1 MIDLSLLKEQPF
13 LSDLTDG
20 ELALIATVTKKEAFK
35 PGQTIFKTS
44 DPGEALYII
53 RSGEVKVCMAATD
66 GELFTLT
73 ILREGDIFGA
83 MSFIDAKPRSAT
95 IITISDVE
103 TYVLDRS
110 DAEKIA
116 NDNPR
121 ILYKLM
127 RNIIRTVHDVVYAM
141 NARHIEM
148 INYMWGRKRFT

>member
-1 MIDLSLLKEQPF
+1 MIDLSLLQEQPF

-20 ELALIATVTKKEAFK
+20 ELALIATITKKEAFQS
-35 PGQTIFKTS
+35 GQTIFKTA
-44 DPGEALYII
+44 DPGESLYII

-73 ILREGDIFGA
+73 ILREKDIFGA
-83 MSFIDAKPRSAT
+83 MSFIDGKPRSAT
-95 IITISDVE
+95 VIAVSDVD
-103 TYVLDRS
+103 TFVIHRP

-127 RNIIRTVHDVVYAM
+127 RNIIRTVHGVVYAM
-141 NARHIEM
+141 NSRHIEM

>member
-13 LSDLTDG
+13 LNDLTDG
-20 ELALIATVTKKEAFK
+20 ELALIATITQKKAFK
-35 PGQTIFKTS
+35 LGQTIFKTS
-44 DPGEALYII
+44 DYGESLYII

-73 ILREGDIFGA
+73 ILKDGDIFGA
-83 MSFIDAKPRSAT
+83 MSFIDEKPRSAT
-95 IITISDVE
+95 VITISDVE
-103 TYVLDRS
+103 TYVIERP

-116 NDNPR
+116 SDNPR

-127 RNIIRTVHDVVYAM
+127 RNIIRTVHEVVYAM
-141 NARHIEM
+141 NSRHIEM

>member
-1 MIDLSLLKEQPF
+1 MIDLNLLKEQPF

-20 ELALIATVTKKEAFK
+20 ELALIATVTKKETFK
-35 PGQTIFKTS
+35 HGQTIFKTS

-53 RSGEVKVCMAATD
+53 RSGEVKACMAATD

-95 IITISDVE
+95 IIAISDVD
-103 TYVLDRS
+103 TYVIDRS

-127 RNIIRTVHDVVYAM
+127 RNIIRTVHDVVHAM

>member
-1 MIDLSLLKEQPF
+1 
-13 LSDLTDG
+13 
-20 ELALIATVTKKEAFK
+20 
-35 PGQTIFKTS
+35 
-44 DPGEALYII
+44 
-53 RSGEVKVCMAATD
+53 MAATD

-73 ILREGDIFGA
+73 ILKDGDIFGA
-83 MSFIDAKPRSAT
+83 MSFIDEKPRSAT
-95 IITISDVE
+95 VIAISDVE
-103 TYVLDRS
+103 TYVIERP

-116 NDNPR
+116 GDNPR

>member
-1 MIDLSLLKEQPF
+1 MIDISLLKEQPF

-20 ELALIATVTKKEAFK
+20 ELALIATVTQKEAFTA
-35 PGQTIFKTS
+35 GQTIFKTS
-44 DPGEALYII
+44 DPGEALFII

-95 IITISDVE
+95 IIAISDVD
-103 TYVLDRS
+103 TYVIHRP

-141 NARHIEM
+141 NSRHIEM

>member
-1 MIDLSLLKEQPF
+1 MIDISLLHEQPF

-20 ELALIATVTKKEAFK
+20 ELALIATVTKNEAFQS
-35 PGQTIFKTS
+35 GQTIFTTS
-44 DPGEALYII
+44 DPGESLYMI

-73 ILREGDIFGA
+73 ILREKDIFGA

-95 IITISDVE
+95 VIAISDVD
-103 TYVLDRS
+103 TLVIHRP

-127 RNIIRTVHDVVYAM
+127 RNIIRTIHGVVHAM
-141 NARHIEM
+141 NSRHIEM